1 MTSSYISDS
10 CFVCQ
15 RGLVK
20 GQGVK
25 GSTSLP
31 HSGTLVFEAIGE
43 IVEEETAFSELC
55 FRCYRLILRID
66 YHKRELKLLRKTFFE
81 LYNERG
87 NLQSN
92 IQNIVESRVIVCNV
106 GNDNFMQS
114 PACSESADSGDHV
127 YYKNIFDNQLE
138 NLNFNETKF
147 EVHCSS
153 AERNIQNSSMHKSE
167 EQELRNVTSEEKCDN
182 ECYIRDIAHDI
193 VTEKVIK
200 DVTVDG
206 QDKLPS
212 KRRKKAKKNED
223 YDYYTEDGSGL
234 DSGWPNHIGNYSS
247 EFKTCKSTYCKVK
260 VNCNLCKRNFITKKE
275 YIGHE
280 CFKKKKKGNISYVCK
295 GCQSIFTLRRDYIK
309 HIDFCYKNVPVN
321 CQICLVKLSS
331 AAYLPRHMKSFHEGV
346 AVTKKGCL
354 CDQCGRSFSRKE
366 SLERHQARVHGLSHG
381 THQCPQC
388 GCTFPHTSLLAE
400 HLRAHKGYTCTEC
413 NKTFSC
419 MSNLTLHKRV
429 HHQKKALYHCSS
441 CNKSW
446 RFHASYTY
454 HMRKAHGLGQH
465 KCSKCKL
472 LFSAEN
478 ALERHKEN
486 CVTDWKEQT
495 STGQSNTTSND
506 ECGRMPYPA
515 GNYLCYPMDRHP
527 WLRFSPTKTVVSTF
541 PDSGDLYDLD
551 LYMYGR
557 RLPVVQQTCFLG
569 MFLDHRLTKI
579 PQLRELKTACLRWMS
594 LIRRLSHVSWSADQ
608 TLLL

>member
-346 AVTKKGCL
+346 AVTKK
-354 CDQCGRSFSRKE
+354 
-366 SLERHQARVHGLSHG
+366 
-381 THQCPQC
+381 
-388 GCTFPHTSLLAE
+388 
-400 HLRAHKGYTCTEC
+400 
-413 NKTFSC
+413 
-419 MSNLTLHKRV
+419 
-429 HHQKKALYHCSS
+429 
-441 CNKSW
+441 
-446 RFHASYTY
+446 
-454 HMRKAHGLGQH
+454 AHGLGQH

-506 ECGRMPYPA
+506 ESEK
-515 GNYLCYPMDRHP
+515 
-527 WLRFSPTKTVVSTF
+527 LRNVNEFWADNEIGKELSRKSNIVLTADKQLSSGVISKITPNHSKSFSDVSSQTNTERLQLLQTQHIHKCSSALNKKHLQPNIHVVSSDNGHQCIVEAKDTIVFVPPVAELKETQVVYQVSAQDPSLSSSGEIVLETLDDLGSDFQFVIFVEEGSNDLQCSPTS
-541 PDSGDLYDLD
+541 
-551 LYMYGR
+551 
-557 RLPVVQQTCFLG
+557 
-569 MFLDHRLTKI
+569 KI
-579 PQLRELKTACLRWMS
+579 
-594 LIRRLSHVSWSADQ
+594 
-608 TLLL
+608 